1 MHRGPKGHTLDEDG
15 KILRRRERGTNVSI
29 YFSRRNRHILDSLY
43 DLIDTGQISSI
54 SHFVNTAVEDKW
66 NKEQDTSQHKVKEG
80 WQKVSQ
86 NSRSWK

>member
-15 KILRRRERGTNVSI
+15 KILRRGERGTNVSI

-54 SHFVNTAVEDKW
+54 SQFVNTAVEDKW
-66 NKEQDTSQHKVKEG
+66 NKEHVHDDQSQAV
-80 WQKVSQ
+80 
-86 NSRSWK
+86 